1 MRKKAPMNFNNPGTV
16 NGQFGQFD
24 RIDIHN
30 HAADPESAID
40 QIPVRV
46 GRHLKKRIR
55 RAAERDGMATSE
67 FCRTALELLLNYEK
81 AARSAGLP
89 MTDALEDAL
98 NLYLN
103 MHRPEEKEKI
113 IRQIVGKMLI
123 SDIDG

>member
-1 MRKKAPMNFNNPGTV
+1 MRKKSPMNFYNDGKV

-30 HAADPESAID
+30 HGADPESATD

-67 FCRTALELLLNYEK
+67 FCRTALELLLGYEE
-81 AARSAGLP
+81 AARSAGIP
-89 MTDALEDAL
+89 MTDALDDAL

-103 MHRPEEKEKI
+103 MHRPEEKDRI

-123 SDIDG
+123 SDAVG